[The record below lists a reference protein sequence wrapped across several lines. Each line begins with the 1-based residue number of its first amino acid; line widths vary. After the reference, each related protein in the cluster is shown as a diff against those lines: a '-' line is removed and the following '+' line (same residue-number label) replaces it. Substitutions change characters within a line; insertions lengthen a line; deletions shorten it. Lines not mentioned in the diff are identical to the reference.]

1 MRRRSARPSRLLGL
15 WILASFL
22 AGTLAGMVLMA
33 GFRDTSPLNR
43 DARAVTVIESAT
55 PAESAKPSETAA
67 PAAVQ
72 PVLKAPPPSVASA
85 SQPDEDDIEDAID
98 DLRDRDLLVPVSGV
112 TRKMLRDSF
121 AETRDKIREHEAI
134 DILALRRTP
143 VIAVDDGTIVKFFTS
158 VRGGLTIYQF
168 DESQSYC
175 YYYAHLDGYASGLSE
190 GDQVKQGQVIGFVG
204 TTGNAPD
211 NTPHLHFAIFLLTDK
226 KEWWQGTAINPYE
239 VWKN

>member
-1 MRRRSARPSRLLGL
+1 MRRRTRPSRLFGL

-33 GFRDTSPLNR
+33 SFRDTSPLS
-43 DARAVTVIESAT
+43 RAAPPVTVVESAR
-55 PAESAKPSETAA
+55 PAESARPSERVA

-72 PVLKAPPPSVASA
+72 PVLKAPPVA
-85 SQPDEDDIEDAID
+85 QPDAEDIEEAID

-112 TRKMLRDSF
+112 TRKMLGDSF

-134 DILALRRTP
+134 DILAPRRTP
-143 VIAVDDGTIVKFFTS
+143 VVAVEDGTIVKFFTS

-168 DESQSYC
+168 DESQTYC
-175 YYYAHLDGYASGLSE
+175 YYYAHLDGYATGLSE
-190 GDQVKQGQVIGFVG
+190 GDRVAQGQTIGYVG
-204 TTGNAPD
+204 TSGNAPPD
-211 NTPHLHFAIFLLTDK
+211 TPHLHFAIFLLTEQK
-226 KEWWQGTAINPYE
+226 QWWQGTAINPYE